1 MQIQRCLMEGSI
13 INRIKSR
20 RGYLLGNEPKVG
32 DGATY
37 MAYSDRYPLTVID
50 RFRHVNQ
57 PRKNPKGDIYL
68 KLQRDFAE
76 LVSGSMQSEGQG
88 YKFSRNP
95 NGQIYYVREV
105 DVYEDGV
112 LKGRIYEEVRKN
124 EKGNFEI
131 RNRKNRTPIVFEGR
145 QAYYDPSF

>member
-1 MQIQRCLMEGSI
+1 MEGSI
-13 INRIKSR
+13 INRIKSK
-20 RGYLLGNEPKVG
+20 RGYLLGDEPKVD

-50 RFRHVNQ
+50 RFRHINQ

>member
-1 MQIQRCLMEGSI
+1 M
-13 INRIKSR
+13 
-20 RGYLLGNEPKVG
+20 LGNEPKVG